1 MKPSSGA
8 YIQVQRVEELPVCA
22 KLAVIH
28 TTPVTV
34 ESLKALAAELLPGV
48 TVVNFVDDSVL
59 PQLAENGGEV
69 AAVTPR
75 LVQYARF
82 AEEVGADA
90 VLSAC
95 SSVGGVVAEMQRAVG
110 IPVVRIDEA
119 MADEAVRRGGRVG
132 VAATLTT
139 TLSPTLAL
147 LEAKAWAAGRAL
159 GLEPLCV
166 EGAYV
171 RLLAGDREGHDA
183 LLVDALRALADRVD
197 MVVLAQASM
206 ARVLP
211 EFSEALR
218 EKFLTSPWLGMAR
231 VRDVLSAHV
240 T

>member
-1 MKPSSGA
+1 M
-8 YIQVQRVEELPVCA
+8 CA

-48 TVVNFVDDSVL
+48 AVLNFVDDSVL

-69 AAVTPR
+69 AAVAPR

-95 SSVGGVVAEMQRAVG
+95 SSVGGVVAEMQRAVRV
-110 IPVVRIDEA
+110 PVVRIDEA
-119 MADEAVRRGGRVG
+119 MAEAAVRRGGRVG
-132 VAATLTT
+132 VAATLPT
-139 TLSPTLAL
+139 TLRPTLAL
-147 LEAKAWAAGRAL
+147 LEAKARKA
-159 GLEPLCV
+159 GLEPGFEPLCI
-166 EGAYV
+166 EGAYA

-183 LLVDALRALADRVD
+183 LLADALASLAARVD
-197 MVVLAQASM
+197 TVVLAQASM

-211 EFSEALR
+211 ELPEAVQ
-218 EKFLTSPWLGMAR
+218 EKFLASPRLGMAR

-240 T
+240 

>member
-1 MKPSSGA
+1 M
-8 YIQVQRVEELPVCA
+8 YA

-34 ESLKALAAELLPGV
+34 ESLKVLAAELLPGV

-69 AAVTPR
+69 AAVAPR

-95 SSVGGVVAEMQRAVG
+95 SSVGEVVAEMQRTVQ

-119 MADEAVRRGGRVG
+119 MAEAAVWRGGRVG
-132 VAATLTT
+132 VAATLPT
-139 TLSPTLAL
+139 TLRPTLAL
-147 LEAKAWAAGRAL
+147 LEAKAREAGFEPRL
-159 GLEPLCV
+159 EPCFEPLCI
-166 EGAYV
+166 EGAYA
-171 RLLAGDREGHDA
+171 RLLAGDRKGHDA
-183 LLVDALRALADRVD
+183 LLVDALGSLAARTDA
-197 MVVLAQASM
+197 VVLAQASM

-211 EFSEALR
+211 ELPEAVR
-218 EKFLTSPWLGMAR
+218 EKFLTSPRLGMAR
-231 VRDVLSAHV
+231 VKDVLSAHV
-240 T
+240 K